1 MTGYVGI
8 GVHPCRTPLTQCET
22 PDSYAMTLHRAQATG
37 PRRDHVATT
46 EDDESGPGVGWIH
59 FLKVQGILGKQ
70 SQREPSKKHHL
81 Y

>member
-1 MTGYVGI
+1 
-8 GVHPCRTPLTQCET
+8 
-22 PDSYAMTLHRAQATG
+22 MTLHRAQATG